1 MAMTIKPFII
11 VLGVGPLW
19 VGKALA
25 DGHEEPLHPYLDW
38 RHNFSLGAYNQEME
52 AEVSESHGP
61 LPPLSVNLEHLRLDD
76 DHTDASLAYQYR
88 FGERWALVA
97 AFNRFRGDGRFGRD
111 RSFSFGPL
119 EFPFGVGVDTD
130 IGIDTYVLDVLYR
143 AYRSPR
149 AEIFLGA
156 GVHGF
161 DFDTSIHAFGQAL
174 SNIREESLE
183 IDEFVGPLPNLRL
196 QGFYA
201 FTSRFSISGGLGWLS
216 VDIDEWDG
224 NFRYYKIDLSY
235 RIGGG
240 FVASLGYQVTDMDAT
255 RRDSNPL
262 RRSDYDI
269 KFSGPSLH
277 LSYGF

>member
-1 MAMTIKPFII
+1 MSLKPFII

-19 VGKALA
+19 ICRALA

-38 RHNFSLGAYNQEME
+38 HHNFSLGAYNQEME
-52 AEVSESHGP
+52 AEVSESRGP
-61 LPPLSVNLEHLRLDD
+61 LPTLSVTLEHLRLDD

-97 AFNRFRGDGRFGRD
+97 AFNRFQGDGKFGRD

-119 EFPFGVGVDTD
+119 DFPFGVGAKTEID
-130 IGIDTYVLDVLYR
+130 IDTYVLDVLYR

-156 GVHGF
+156 GMHAF
-161 DFDTSIHAFGQAL
+161 DFDTSIKAYGQAL
-174 SNIREESLE
+174 ARNREESLE

-201 FTSRFSISGGLGWLS
+201 FTPRFSLSGALGWLS

-224 NFRYYKIDLSY
+224 NFRYYKADLSY
-235 RIGGG
+235 HIGGG
-240 FVASLGYQVTDMDAT
+240 FVASLGYQVTDIDAT
-255 RRDSNPL
+255 RTQAGPR

-269 KFSGPSLH
+269 EFSGPSFH